1 MVRGALR
8 KRTWPVAPL
17 KRYLMSMTGF
27 PHKRTFLGLLVRP
40 QKQLRYALL
49 FTGGALLSLTALVA
63 LMAIVFNHTLKRLV
77 ETNQIQVETGYL
89 LRDTMVLPFFVF
101 VMGAFVLGM
110 FTIFM
115 SIRISNRVY
124 GPLIPLQRHIQNLK
138 QGMYSSR
145 VILRRND
152 ELTELRDSLN
162 ELAAVLE
169 ARYEK

>member
-1 MVRGALR
+1 MAH
-8 KRTWPVAPL
+8 
-17 KRYLMSMTGF
+17 
-27 PHKRTFLGLLVRP
+27 PHRRTFLGMIVRP
-40 QKQLRYALL
+40 QKQMRFALM
-49 FTGGALLSLTALVA
+49 FTGGAMLSLTALVA
-63 LMAIVFNHTLKRLV
+63 LMAIVFNHTLKTLT
-77 ETNQIQVETGYL
+77 EAQQIQIEVGYL
-89 LRDTMVLPFFVF
+89 LRDTMMYPFF
-101 VMGAFVLGM
+101 MFVLGAFILGI

-115 SIRISNRVY
+115 GIRLSNRIY

-169 ARYEK
+169 ARHEK